1 MQSRSCCMALLV
13 MLFFSCHLHAPGD
26 TLSGPG
32 VSDGLAARITGTYN
46 GHFKQGMMTLV
57 INYISD
63 SVVSGYDVHKELRRN
78 VNGEVQQ
85 KGDTLNFILKEPGNH
100 PLDGTFYLSMDT
112 ASRTITGKWVPQDS
126 SKVHTGS
133 LDLKRWDKDT
143 SKAYFARLWN
153 GDLGE
158 LSINDD
164 DGTCTLTY
172 DKPGATGAPA
182 DREITIWGDYQQ
194 KVDTLFIDW
203 QPNHHLPA
211 QQMRLVK
218 YPYIE
223 GSGDN
228 PGTPESLRG
237 LGVKF
242 IEVPQAG

>member
-1 MQSRSCCMALLV
+1 MALLL
-13 MLFFSCHLHAPGD
+13 MLFFSCHLRQND
-26 TLSGPG
+26 SWNGPG
-32 VSDGLAARITGTYN
+32 VPDQLAARITGIYN
-46 GHFKQGMMTLV
+46 GHFKQEMITLV
-57 INYISD
+57 INYLSD
-63 SVVSGYDVHKELRRN
+63 STVSGYDVEKDLRRN

-85 KGDTLNFILKEPGNH
+85 KGGTLNFILKEPGNH
-100 PLDGTFYLSMDT
+100 PMDGTFYLSMDT
-112 ASRTITGKWVPQDS
+112 ASRAITGKWVPQDS
-126 SKVHTGS
+126 SKVHTGW

-143 SKAYFARLWN
+143 SKEYIARLWN

-172 DKPGATGAPA
+172 DKPGATGPPA

-194 KVDTLFIDW
+194 KVDTFYIDW

-218 YPYIE
+218 YPGIEGIE
-223 GSGDN
+223 GSPN
-228 PGTPESLRG
+228 NQGTPPSLRG
-237 LGVKF
+237 KGVKF